1 MFCHTFFFNK
11 KMACSLS
18 ISAFMASMSNSI
30 MKIRDVL
37 FPLFER
43 LYSPFSIC
51 CLCFV
56 AKDCL
61 DLLHEI
67 IPVLDSQFFVQLIEL
82 LLYIYSHYTSSKVSQ
97 DCYDP
102 VIGLYDSVTFE
113 KQLHSFPLVF
123 EFCSVTVK
131 PFQVWYHVL
140 QHSCL
145 YVFANCCWCWCY

>member
-1 MFCHTFFFNK
+1 MSCHTFFFNK
-11 KMACSLS
+11 KIACSLS
-18 ISAFMASMSNSI
+18 ISAFMASASNSI
-30 MKIRDVL
+30 MKIHGVL
-37 FPLFER
+37 FFLFER
-43 LYSPFSIC
+43 LYPPFSIY

-56 AKDCL
+56 AKDFL
-61 DLLHEI
+61 DLFDEI

-82 LLYIYSHYTSSKVSQ
+82 LLCIYSHYTSSKASQ

-102 VIGLYDSVTFE
+102 VTLE
-113 KQLHSFPLVF
+113 EQLHSFPPVF

-145 YVFANCCWCWCY
+145 YVLANCCWCWYY